1 MKIISAPIPTI
12 LQAHLRTRMCAIAL
26 LLTLCPL
33 DADATRNGG
42 ATVAPASPT
51 RQAMMAEATAIAQRR
66 ATADRID
73 FCYRQ
78 TQAVMEGVPLN
89 SGAYGELQTAHAAV
103 LFLQCQVVQ
112 ESGALLNK
120 RRDPRLSTG
129 QVIDRLASAM
139 GQSEATHARLVDS
152 FNTLFE

>member
-1 MKIISAPIPTI
+1 MNFTSATVPAI
-12 LQAHLRTRMCAIAL
+12 LQVHLRTLMCGMAL
-26 LLTLCPL
+26 LLALCPL
-33 DADATRNGG
+33 DARATRNGG
-42 ATVAPASPT
+42 ATVTPPSPT
-51 RQAMMAEATAIAQRR
+51 RQALMAEATAIAQRR

-129 QVIDRLASAM
+129 QVIDRLASAI
-139 GQSEATHARLVDS
+139 GQSEGTHSRLVDS
-152 FNTLFE
+152 FITLFE

>member
-1 MKIISAPIPTI
+1 
-12 LQAHLRTRMCAIAL
+12 MCGMAL
-26 LLTLCPL
+26 LLALCPL
-33 DADATRNGG
+33 DEAASHNGAVNGG
-42 ATVAPASPT
+42 ATVAPPSPT
-51 RQAMMAEATAIAQRR
+51 RQALMAEATAIAQRR
-66 ATADRID
+66 ATAVRID

-89 SGAYGELQTAHAAV
+89 SGAYGELQSAHAVV

-129 QVIDRLASAM
+129 QVIDRLASTM
-139 GQSEATHARLVDS
+139 GQSEDTHARLVES
-152 FNTLFE
+152 FITLFE

>member
-1 MKIISAPIPTI
+1 MNFHPSQATKILRAQ
-12 LQAHLRTRMCAIAL
+12 LQALLCGMAL
-26 LLTLCPL
+26 LTVLTPL
-33 DADATRNGG
+33 HAG
-42 ATVAPASPT
+42 ANRGSGASVASPSPT
-51 RQAMMAEATAIAQRR
+51 RQALMAEATAIAQRR

-152 FNTLFE
+152 FITLFE